1 MSEDIAGRLRQLA
14 RDYSDGRLG
23 LLDYRKLRA
32 PLLDFLVVERGGVEF
47 DEAVTTRPQFTAG
60 TVAVV
65 ASPEGAAVP
74 LIPVIEAGAT
84 GSGSSDETKG
94 GGGATATDATQHRG
108 RGSRFWTVAA
118 ALLALLLIA
127 VLGSRYHWLIR

>member
-14 RDYSDGRLG
+14 RDYSEGRLG

-32 PLLDFLVVERGGVEF
+32 PLLDFLVAKRAGAEF
-47 DEAVTTRPQFTAG
+47 DETVTTRPQFTAG
-60 TVAVV
+60 PLSAT
-65 ASPEGAAVP
+65 ASPTPAAAP
-74 LIPVIEAGAT
+74 LIPGTPAGAAE
-84 GSGSSDETKG
+84 SGSSDETQG
-94 GGGATATDATQHRG
+94 GGGAAVADAAQHKA
-108 RGSRFWTVAA
+108 GSRFWTVAA

>member
-14 RDYSDGRLG
+14 RDYSEGRLG

-32 PLLDFLVVERGGVEF
+32 PLLDFLVAKRAGAEF

-60 TVAVV
+60 PLSAA
-65 ASPEGAAVP
+65 ASPTAAAVP
-74 LIPVIEAGAT
+74 LIPGTPAGTAE
-84 GSGSSDETKG
+84 SGSADETQG
-94 GGGATATDATQHRG
+94 GGGAAVADAAQHKV
-108 RGSRFWTVAA
+108 GSRFWTVAA